1 MSLSISAQSNSYLAK
16 KLGKSESNQTGA
28 SSRTQV
34 AQNLQTSSAKTTRTL
49 TLGSKKQSNFVAGRG
64 NTPGAARRSLTKLQ
78 ERYNHRPNQG
88 FYNTGGNS
96 DVQETV
102 VIRQSSNFGNM
113 TGMYGMSGMSGMM
126 GMGGQM
132 GMLNQVGTMLGMD
145 PGTMGIINAG
155 VSLGQQ
161 VCQITGLSGK
171 LGSAVGSLGG
181 NNSTVSS
188 SVSSGANTAI
198 SNMNAASDSATLRQS
213 ISLAEEQ
220 ENQLNSE
227 LNANNTSYEQKVT
240 GLKSDIATKKTDVSN
255 QKQAVSTAKQ
265 ELANAKNSVS
275 TLTTQVET
283 KKGALQNAMTKQNQ
297 CSAAFAQAHANTVS
311 AQQTADNTPKEIDGP
326 NGTKIHNPAWDAA
339 QSALKAAK
347 EAEEKAKTDLDK
359 ANEAKVNADKDVK
372 DAEKAL
378 KDAQSKLDKA
388 QTQLETKQ
396 KAYDEAEAK
405 LEKAQADLDK
415 AESDLDKLKQTKQ
428 DYESLKKEITSQK
441 TRLGKLEEQEQKEYN
456 KNNEKVQTKSANVDE
471 RSKGIDASDGM
482 NISEKVK
489 QYKNERDAN
498 KINKLNDK
506 NAVLQDNIAKT
517 TCLKGGFDTGI
528 NGEELRTCN
537 LPSGGQAYFIG
548 SKEVSEE
555 EYNNCKVK
563 S

>member
-16 KLGKSESNQTGA
+16 KLSKSESNQTGA
-28 SSRTQV
+28 SSRTQI
-34 AQNLQTSSAKTTRTL
+34 AQNLQTSSAKTTRSF

-64 NTPGAARRSLTKLQ
+64 NTPGAARRSLRTYQ
-78 ERYNHRPNQG
+78 DRYNIRENQG
-88 FYNTGGNS
+88 FYRTGNNGNA
-96 DVQETV
+96 QETV
-102 VIRQSSNFGNM
+102 VIRQNSGFGNM
-113 TGMYGMSGMSGMM
+113 TGMYGMSGMM
-126 GMGGQM
+126 GMGMTGQM
-132 GMLNQVGTMLGMD
+132 GMLNQMGAMLGID

-378 KDAQSKLDKA
+378 TDAQSKLDKA

-489 QYKNERDAN
+489 QYKNERDAK

>member
-34 AQNLQTSSAKTTRTL
+34 AQNLQTSSVKTTRTL

-96 DVQETV
+96 GVQETV

-126 GMGGQM
+126 GMGGMTGQM

-145 PGTMGIINAG
+145 QETMGYIGAG
-155 VSLGQQ
+155 AYLTQQLGQ
-161 VCQITGLSGK
+161 
-171 LGSAVGSLGG
+171 LGSSMGLFGGS
-181 NNSTVSS
+181 SSSSVSS
-188 SVSSGANTAI
+188 SVSSSANTAI

-489 QYKNERDAN
+489 QYKNERDAK

-517 TCLKGGFDTGI
+517 TCLKGGFESGI

>member
-96 DVQETV
+96 GVQETV

-126 GMGGQM
+126 GMGGMTSQM

-145 PGTMGIINAG
+145 QETMGYIGAG
-155 VSLGQQ
+155 AYLTQQLGQ
-161 VCQITGLSGK
+161 
-171 LGSAVGSLGG
+171 LGSSMGLFGGS
-181 NNSTVSS
+181 SSSSVSS
-188 SVSSGANTAI
+188 SVSSSANTAI

-240 GLKSDIATKKTDVSN
+240 GLKSDIATKKTEVST
-255 QKQAVSTAKQ
+255 QKKAVSAAKQ
-265 ELANAKNSVS
+265 ELTNAKNTVT
-275 TLTTQVET
+275 TLTTQRDA
-283 KKGALQNAMTKQNQ
+283 KKSALQNAMTKQNQ
-297 CSAAFAQAHANTVS
+297 CSSAYAQAHANTVS

-326 NGTKIHNPAWDAA
+326 NGTKIHNPAWDAT

-359 ANEAKVNADKDVK
+359 ANEAKVKADEDVK
-372 DAEKAL
+372 AAEKAL
-378 KDAQSKLDKA
+378 TDAQSKLDKA

-396 KAYDEAEAK
+396 KAYDEAEAN

-441 TRLGKLEEQEQKEYN
+441 TRLGKLEEQEQKEYKAN
-456 KNNEKVQTKSANVDE
+456 SEKVQTKSANVDE

-489 QYKNERDAN
+489 QYKNERDAK

-506 NAVLQDNIAKT
+506 NALLQDNIAKT

-555 EYNNCKVK
+555 EYNKCKVK

>member
-96 DVQETV
+96 GVQETV

-113 TGMYGMSGMSGMM
+113 TGMYGMGGMSGMM
-126 GMGGQM
+126 GMGGMTSQM

-145 PGTMGIINAG
+145 QETMGYIGAG
-155 VSLGQQ
+155 AYLTQQLGQFGSSM
-161 VCQITGLSGK
+161 GLFG
-171 LGSAVGSLGG
+171 GSS
-181 NNSTVSS
+181 SSSVSS
-188 SVSSGANTAI
+188 SVSSSANTAI

-489 QYKNERDAN
+489 QYKNERDAK

-517 TCLKGGFDTGI
+517 TCLKGGFESGI

>member
-16 KLGKSESNQTGA
+16 KLSKSESNQTGA
-28 SSRTQV
+28 SSRTQI
-34 AQNLQTSSAKTTRTL
+34 AQNLQTSSAKTTRSF

-64 NTPGAARRSLTKLQ
+64 NTPGAARRSLRTYQ
-78 ERYNHRPNQG
+78 DRNIRENQG
-88 FYNTGGNS
+88 FYRTGGNT
-96 DVQETV
+96 QETV
-102 VIRQSSNFGNM
+102 VIRQNSGFGNM
-113 TGMYGMSGMSGMM
+113 TGMYGMSGMM
-126 GMGGQM
+126 GMGMTGQM
-132 GMLNQVGTMLGMD
+132 GMLNQMGAMLGID

-297 CSAAFAQAHANTVS
+297 CSSAYAQAHANTVS
-311 AQQTADNTPKEIDGP
+311 AQQTADSTPKEIDGP

-378 KDAQSKLDKA
+378 TDAQSKLDKA

-441 TRLGKLEEQEQKEYN
+441 TRLGKLEEQEQKEYKAN
-456 KNNEKVQTKSANVDE
+456 SEKVQTKSANVDE

-489 QYKNERDAN
+489 QYKNERDAK

-506 NAVLQDNIAKT
+506 NALLQDNIAKT

-555 EYNNCKVK
+555 EYNKCKVK